1 MKVAELIYIA
11 ILGLYLLLFLFSLR
25 ERAERSETKLPKVF
39 LRMAALLEKK
49 AQDCR
54 GPARRRK
61 AMRIEEEL
69 NILYPKSAQ
78 NQGFL
83 YRRDKLAYALMI
95 LLVGTILSFAM
106 YVSSRQKERELRVI
120 ERGGSERTVSLT
132 AQLGEEGNQ
141 REETVT
147 LQVEGKEY
155 AKEEI
160 EAYMEQIQE
169 ELPTLI
175 LGENEDI
182 DHVTKPLNLFG
193 SMDQNPVRVTW
204 ISGDYGLMDG
214 KGKIRA
220 LEIAEEGELCM
231 LTARLSCQGYEE
243 EVRFYVRICPGEK
256 TEHELLRE
264 ELEQAIRRQEEA
276 DRTSWE
282 ITLPEEVAGN
292 RVVWVRRTND
302 NSVVIMALAA
312 ALAAGVYF
320 AKDGDLHKKIQQRKG
335 KLLLEYPEFVSRLVL
350 LVGAGMTVRG
360 AMYKMAETRQGR
372 RTETAQGKEA
382 HGKEAHGKEVHG
394 KEVHGKEAQE
404 KAALIYEEVAYLC
417 NELDS
422 GISEAKAYYNLGR
435 RCGEQRYIRLCMLL
449 SQNLRK
455 GTAELTALLR
465 SESAEAFEERKRNAR
480 RVGEEAGTKLLLP
493 MSMMLVIVMMII
505 MVPAFLSFSV

>member
-1 MKVAELIYIA
+1 MKVVELIYIA
-11 ILGLYLLLFLFSLR
+11 ILGSYLLLFLFSRR

-39 LRMAALLEKK
+39 LRMAAWMEKK

-61 AMRIEEEL
+61 AKRIEEEL

-155 AKEEI
+155 TQKEI
-160 EAYMEQIQE
+160 EAYMEQIKE

-193 SMDQNPVRVTW
+193 SIDQNPVRVTW
-204 ISGDYGLMDG
+204 ISSNYGLMDG

-220 LEIAEEGELCM
+220 MEIAEEGELCM

-256 TEHELLRE
+256 TEDELLRE
-264 ELEQAIRRQEEA
+264 ELEQAVRRQEEA

-302 NSVVIMALAA
+302 NSVVILALAA

-320 AKDGDLHKKIQQRKG
+320 AKDRDLHKKIRQRKG

-372 RTETAQGKEA
+372 RTEAVQREEARGKEA
-382 HGKEAHGKEVHG
+382 HGKAAQGKASHGKAV
-394 KEVHGKEAQE
+394 
-404 KAALIYEEVAYLC
+404 LIYDEVAYLC

-465 SESAEAFEERKRNAR
+465 GESAEAFEERKRNAR
-480 RVGEEAGTKLLLP
+480 RIGEEAGTKLLLP

>member
-1 MKVAELIYIA
+1 MKVVELIYIA
-11 ILGLYLLLFLFSLR
+11 ILGLYLLLFLFSIR

-39 LRMAALLEKK
+39 LRMAAWMEKK

-83 YRRDKLAYALMI
+83 YQRDKLAYALMI
-95 LLVGTILSFAM
+95 LLVGTILSFSM

-141 REETVT
+141 TEETVT

-160 EAYMEQIQE
+160 EAYMEQIKE
-169 ELPTLI
+169 EIPTLI
-175 LGENEDI
+175 LGENEDV
-182 DHVTKPLNLFG
+182 DHVTKPLNLFE

-320 AKDGDLHKKIQQRKG
+320 AKDRDLHKKIQQRKG

-360 AMYKMAETRQGR
+360 AMYKMAETRKSR

-382 HGKEAHGKEVHG
+382 HGKE
-394 KEVHGKEAQE
+394 VHGKEAQG

-493 MSMMLVIVMMII
+493 MCMMLVIVMMII

>member
-1 MKVAELIYIA
+1 MKVIELIYIA
-11 ILGLYLLLFLFSLR
+11 ILGLYLLLFLFSIR

-83 YRRDKLAYALMI
+83 YQRDKLAYALMI
-95 LLVGTILSFAM
+95 LLVGTILSFSM

-141 REETVT
+141 TEETVT

-160 EAYMEQIQE
+160 EAYMEQIKE
-169 ELPTLI
+169 EIPTLI
-175 LGENEDI
+175 LGENEDV
-182 DHVTKPLNLFG
+182 DHVTKPLNLFE

-382 HGKEAHGKEVHG
+382 HGKEVHG
-394 KEVHGKEAQE
+394 KEVHGKEAQGKE
-404 KAALIYEEVAYLC
+404 ALIYEEVAYLC

>member
-1 MKVAELIYIA
+1 MKVVELIYIA
-11 ILGLYLLLFLFSLR
+11 ILGLYLLLFLFSRR

-39 LRMAALLEKK
+39 LRMAAWIEKK

-54 GPARRRK
+54 GPAGRRK

-78 NQGFL
+78 NRGFL

-147 LQVEGKEY
+147 LQVEGKECS
-155 AKEEI
+155 KKEI
-160 EAYMEQIQE
+160 EAYMEQIKE
-169 ELPTLI
+169 ALPTLI

-204 ISGDYGLMDG
+204 ISGNYGLMDG

-220 LEIAEEGELCM
+220 LEIAGEGELCM

-243 EVRFYVRICPGEK
+243 EVQFYVRICPGEK
-256 TEHELLRE
+256 TENELLRE

-302 NSVVIMALAA
+302 DSVVIMALAA

-320 AKDGDLHKKIQQRKG
+320 AKDRDLHQKLRQRKG

-350 LVGAGMTVRG
+350 LVGAGVTVRG
-360 AMYKMAETRQGR
+360 AMYKMAETRQSR
-372 RTETAQGKEA
+372 RTEASQGKELQ
-382 HGKEAHGKEVHG
+382 G
-394 KEVHGKEAQE
+394 

-465 SESAEAFEERKRNAR
+465 NESAEAFEERKRNAR

>member
-1 MKVAELIYIA
+1 MKVVELVYIA
-11 ILGLYLLLFLFSLR
+11 ILGLYLLLFLFSRR

-61 AMRIEEEL
+61 ALRIEEEL

-155 AKEEI
+155 TQKEI
-160 EAYMEQIQE
+160 EAYMEQIKE

-193 SMDQNPVRVTW
+193 SIDQNPVRVTW
-204 ISGDYGLMDG
+204 ISGNYGLMDG

-243 EVRFYVRICPGEK
+243 EIRFYVRICPGEK
-256 TEHELLRE
+256 TEDELLRE

-320 AKDGDLHKKIQQRKG
+320 AKDRDLHKKIRQRKG

-372 RTETAQGKEA
+372 GTETSQEKT
-382 HGKEAHGKEVHG
+382 
-394 KEVHGKEAQE
+394 VHGKEAQG
-404 KAALIYEEVAYLC
+404 KASLIYEEVAYLC

-465 SESAEAFEERKRNAR
+465 GESAEAFEERKRNAR
-480 RVGEEAGTKLLLP
+480 RIGEEAGTKLLLP

>member
-1 MKVAELIYIA
+1 MKVVELVYIA
-11 ILGLYLLLFLFSLR
+11 ILGLYLLLFLFSRR
-25 ERAERSETKLPKVF
+25 ERAERSETKLPKGF

-120 ERGGSERTVSLT
+120 ERGGSERTVGLT

-155 AKEEI
+155 TQKEI
-160 EAYMEQIQE
+160 EAYMEQIKE

-193 SMDQNPVRVTW
+193 SIDQNPVRVTW
-204 ISGDYGLMDG
+204 ISGNYGLMDG

-243 EVRFYVRICPGEK
+243 EIRFYVRICPGEK
-256 TEHELLRE
+256 TEDELLRE

-320 AKDGDLHKKIQQRKG
+320 AKDRDLHKKIRQRKG
-335 KLLLEYPEFVSRLVL
+335 KLLLEYPEFVSQLVL

-372 RTETAQGKEA
+372 GTETSQGKA
-382 HGKEAHGKEVHG
+382 S
-394 KEVHGKEAQE
+394 
-404 KAALIYEEVAYLC
+404 LIYDEVAYLC

-465 SESAEAFEERKRNAR
+465 GESAEAFEERKRNAR
-480 RVGEEAGTKLLLP
+480 RIGEEAGTKLLLP

>member
-382 HGKEAHGKEVHG
+382 HGKEVHG
-394 KEVHGKEAQE
+394 NEVHGKEAQGKE
-404 KAALIYEEVAYLC
+404 ALIYEEVAYLC

>member
-1 MKVAELIYIA
+1 MKVVELIYIA
-11 ILGLYLLLFLFSLR
+11 ILGSYLLLFLFSRR
-25 ERAERSETKLPKVF
+25 ERAERSETKLPKGF
-39 LRMAALLEKK
+39 LRMAAWMEKK

-61 AMRIEEEL
+61 AKRIEEEL

-155 AKEEI
+155 TQKEI
-160 EAYMEQIQE
+160 DAYMEQIKE

-193 SMDQNPVRVTW
+193 SIDQNPVRVTW
-204 ISGDYGLMDG
+204 ISGNYGLMDG

-256 TEHELLRE
+256 TEDELLRE

-292 RVVWVRRTND
+292 RVMWVRRTND
-302 NSVVIMALAA
+302 NSVVILALAA

-320 AKDGDLHKKIQQRKG
+320 AKDRDLHKKIRQRKG

-372 RTETAQGKEA
+372 RTEASQGKA
-382 HGKEAHGKEVHG
+382 
-394 KEVHGKEAQE
+394 VHGKEAQG
-404 KAALIYEEVAYLC
+404 KASLIYDEVAYLC

-465 SESAEAFEERKRNAR
+465 GESAEAFEERKRNAR
-480 RVGEEAGTKLLLP
+480 RIGEEAGTKLLLP